1 MMYSEFL
8 KGTGA
13 PENSKTYEQF
23 LKIEQIYMD
32 CDHMSKEKAY
42 RLWKSTYG
50 KEAKLAKRKE
60 KKESAVLRCQK
71 NSINSFRSQTRSE
84 LGMSCMNCFGM
95 LITTGTIPLA
105 R

>member
-32 CDHMSKEKAY
+32 CNHMSKEKAY

-50 KEAKLAKRKE
+50 KKE
-60 KKESAVLRCQK
+60 KGRK
-71 NSINSFRSQTRSE
+71 NQPTRNAGRSVSRAS
-84 LGMSCMNCFGM
+84 G
-95 LITTGTIPLA
+95 A
-105 R
+105 RPDQNRE

>member
-13 PENSKTYEQF
+13 PENSETYEQF

-42 RLWKSTYG
+42 RLWKSTYV
-50 KEAKLAKRKE
+50 KR
-60 KKESAVLRCQK
+60 RCVGVILQ
-71 NSINSFRSQTRSE
+71 
-84 LGMSCMNCFGM
+84 
-95 LITTGTIPLA
+95 
-105 R
+105 

>member
-32 CDHMSKEKAY
+32 CDHMSKEKA
-42 RLWKSTYG
+42 SG
-50 KEAKLAKRKE
+50 CKRAE
-60 KKESAVLRCQK
+60 K
-71 NSINSFRSQTRSE
+71 II
-84 LGMSCMNCFGM
+84 G
-95 LITTGTIPLA
+95 
-105 R
+105 

>member
-50 KEAKLAKRKE
+50 KEAKLAKKGKRRKNQP
-60 KKESAVLRCQK
+60 SCDARRTV
-71 NSINSFRSQTRSE
+71 STASE
-84 LGMSCMNCFGM
+84 
-95 LITTGTIPLA
+95 A
-105 R
+105 RPDQNWE

>member
-50 KEAKLAKRKE
+50 KEAKLARKKRE
-60 KKESAVLRCQK
+60 RESTDSQCRK
-71 NSINSFRSQTRSE
+71 NSIKSFRSQTRSE
-84 LGMSCMNCFGM
+84 
-95 LITTGTIPLA
+95 
-105 R
+105 

>member
-32 CDHMSKEKAY
+32 CNHMSKEKAY

-50 KEAKLAKRKE
+50 KEANWQERKG
-60 KKESAVLRCQK
+60 KKESADSQCRK
-71 NSINSFRSQTRSE
+71 ISIKSFRSQTRSE
-84 LGMSCMNCFGM
+84 
-95 LITTGTIPLA
+95 
-105 R
+105 

>member
-50 KEAKLAKRKE
+50 NGKVKIISRIPGMTWME
-60 KKESAVLRCQK
+60 KDQR
-71 NSINSFRSQTRSE
+71 
-84 LGMSCMNCFGM
+84 
-95 LITTGTIPLA
+95 
-105 R
+105 